1 MKTIVA
7 LAVSLLVMITVA
19 ACVPIAGPSQIASPA
34 STPQSAAT
42 ATPQPM
48 RMDVAPLGSGIG
60 TTIDEQ
66 NRKVPDE
73 TTYRALDRDPDTSWN
88 SQQPAPHW
96 FSVVF
101 EELYVVDQVLA
112 QISQA
117 PAGPTTH
124 DVWLGHGSGL
134 RTFYARFTDAYTEDR
149 EILSF
154 TIEPPQAVNE
164 VFILTAESPSW
175 IAWRE
180 WKIFGVPQSDPSE
193 RIAAPRLNL
202 KPAAVGLKLP
212 VQVTHAGDGSGRIFV
227 LEQEGRIR
235 VIKDGVINELPFL
248 DISERVSCCNEQG
261 LIGLAFPPTYP
272 AQPHFYVGYTNAE
285 GTTTI
290 SRFITGDDPDRA
302 DPGSEEVLLTIEQ
315 PTIMHNGGHMA
326 FGPRDGY
333 LYIGSGDGG
342 KPYDREF
349 SGLQT
354 DTLLGKI
361 LRIDVESDAK
371 PYAIPADN
379 PFIEDESYH
388 PEIWALGLRNP
399 WGFAFDPLTGDLF
412 TPDTGDAKREEVNF
426 QPAESRGGENY
437 GWSIVEGTNCY
448 WHESVACS
456 AEGVTFPVAEY
467 SHLRGCAVVGGAVYR
482 GDRIPELQG
491 YFIFADFCIGEIYG
505 VKQLDPQPAQ
515 ADRPAWQSALL
526 ASAAVPISGIGQD
539 EEGNVYAIG
548 YQDGVL
554 YLLAQE

>member
-1 MKTIVA
+1 
-7 LAVSLLVMITVA
+7 
-19 ACVPIAGPSQIASPA
+19 
-34 STPQSAAT
+34 
-42 ATPQPM
+42 
-48 RMDVAPLGSGIG
+48 
-60 TTIDEQ
+60 
-66 NRKVPDE
+66 
-73 TTYRALDRDPDTSWN
+73 
-88 SQQPAPHW
+88 
-96 FSVVF
+96 
-101 EELYVVDQVLA
+101 
-112 QISQA
+112 
-117 PAGPTTH
+117 
-124 DVWLGHGSGL
+124 
-134 RTFYARFTDAYTEDR
+134 
-149 EILSF
+149 
-154 TIEPPQAVNE
+154 
-164 VFILTAESPSW
+164 
-175 IAWRE
+175 
-180 WKIFGVPQSDPSE
+180 
-193 RIAAPRLNL
+193 
-202 KPAAVGLKLP
+202 
-212 VQVTHAGDGSGRIFV
+212 
-227 LEQEGRIR
+227 
-235 VIKDGVINELPFL
+235 
-248 DISERVSCCNEQG
+248 
-261 LIGLAFPPTYP
+261 
-272 AQPHFYVGYTNAE
+272 
-285 GTTTI
+285 
-290 SRFITGDDPDRA
+290 
-302 DPGSEEVLLTIEQ
+302 
-315 PTIMHNGGHMA
+315 MHNGGHMA

-526 ASAAVPISGIGQD
+526 ASAAVPISAIGQD

>member
-1 MKTIVA
+1 
-7 LAVSLLVMITVA
+7 
-19 ACVPIAGPSQIASPA
+19 
-34 STPQSAAT
+34 
-42 ATPQPM
+42 M

-88 SQQPAPHW
+88 SLQPAPHW

-180 WKIFGVPQSDPSE
+180 WKIFGVPPSDPSE

-202 KPAAVGLKLP
+202 KPTAVGLKLP

-235 VIKDGVINELPFL
+235 VIKDGVLNELPFL
-248 DISERVSCCNEQG
+248 DISQRVSCCNEQG
-261 LIGLAFPPTYP
+261 LVGLAFPPTYP
-272 AQPHFYVGYTNAE
+272 AVPHFYVGYTNAE

-290 SRFITGDDPDRA
+290 SRFTTGDDPDRA

-349 SGLQT
+349 RGLQT

>member
-1 MKTIVA
+1 
-7 LAVSLLVMITVA
+7 
-19 ACVPIAGPSQIASPA
+19 
-34 STPQSAAT
+34 
-42 ATPQPM
+42 M

-60 TTIDEQ
+60 TTIDEH

-88 SQQPAPHW
+88 SLQPAPHW

-101 EELYVVDQVLA
+101 EELYVVDKVLA

-154 TIEPPQAVNE
+154 TIDPPQAVNE

-227 LEQEGRIR
+227 LEQGGRIR

-248 DISERVSCCNEQG
+248 DISQRVSCCNERG
-261 LIGLAFPPTYP
+261 LVGLAFPPTYP

-302 DPGSEEVLLTIEQ
+302 DHGSEEVLLTIDQ

-326 FGPRDGY
+326 FGPRDGF

-349 SGLQT
+349 RGLQT

-491 YFIFADFCIGEIYG
+491 YFIFADFCTGEIYG